1 MSISAT
7 ASQPA
12 PLGQRIKRF
21 MSDYP
26 LVPLIA
32 LLLLLVL
39 VLQIMQPGIV
49 NQRWIANTV
58 KFAIPLALLAGCQ
71 TMTMLTGGIDLS
83 VGTVATM
90 AAFIVA
96 TQGVDHAAPVAMA
109 IALVPAVLIGFANGI
124 GVGVFRVHPLIMT
137 LGTSLIGVGFL
148 QVYQRTVIAA
158 GAKVPDFLIWLG
170 TGVTSIQFTVIW
182 PQFSISS
189 GINWSRPEI
198 TIGLPHALLLFIP
211 IAALLIFIQRRT
223 GFGRLLYAIGDN
235 ERATRLAG
243 VKYWQVI
250 LALYMFSSVLAG
262 IMGLLYMGLI
272 RAPSLSLAEP
282 LVLPSV
288 AAAVIG
294 GTSIFGGRGSYTG
307 TIVGA
312 LILTVLTTLLT
323 ILQMPEGARRILFG
337 AIVLLVT
344 AAYLRIVDDR

>member
-1 MSISAT
+1 MSITST
-7 ASQPA
+7 AERA
-12 PLGQRIKRF
+12 PLGQRMKRF

-26 LVPLIA
+26 LVPLLI
-32 LLLLLVL
+32 LLAILIL
-39 VLQIMQPGIV
+39 VLQMLSPGIV

-83 VGTVATM
+83 VGTAATM

-96 TQGVDHAAPVAMA
+96 TQAVDNPAPVAMM
-109 IALVPAVLIGFANGI
+109 IALIPAVLIGFANGI

-137 LGTSLIGVGFL
+137 LGTSLIGVGCL
-148 QVYQRTVIAA
+148 QVYQRTVIAS

-170 TGVTSIQFTVIW
+170 TGVTGGF
-182 PQFSISS
+182 P
-189 GINWSRPEI
+189 N
-198 TIGLPHALLLFIP
+198 ALLLFIP
-211 IAALLIFIQRRT
+211 VAALLLFIQKRT

-337 AIVLLVT
+337 AIILLVT
-344 AAYLRIVDDR
+344 AAYLRIIEDR

>member
-1 MSISAT
+1 MTIGAT
-7 ASQPA
+7 APSQTTF
-12 PLGQRIKRF
+12 GRRIKRF

-26 LVPLIA
+26 LVPLIV
-32 LLLLLVL
+32 LLVLLVL
-39 VLQIMQPGIV
+39 VLNVLSPGIV
-49 NQRWIANTV
+49 NARWLGNTV

-96 TQGVDHAAPVAMA
+96 TQAVDNPAPVAMM
-109 IALVPAVLIGFANGI
+109 IALIPAALIGFANGI

-137 LGTSLIGVGFL
+137 LGTSLIGVGCL
-148 QVYQRTVIAA
+148 QVYQRTVIAS

-170 TGVTSIQFTVIW
+170 TGLTYGF
-182 PQFSISS
+182 P
-189 GINWSRPEI
+189 N
-198 TIGLPHALLLFIP
+198 ALLLFVP
-211 IAALLIFIQRRT
+211 IAALLLFIQRRT

-294 GTSIFGGRGSYTG
+294 GTSIFGGRGGYAG

-323 ILQMPEGARRILFG
+323 ILQMPEGARRMLFG

-344 AAYLRIVDDR
+344 AAYLRIIEDR